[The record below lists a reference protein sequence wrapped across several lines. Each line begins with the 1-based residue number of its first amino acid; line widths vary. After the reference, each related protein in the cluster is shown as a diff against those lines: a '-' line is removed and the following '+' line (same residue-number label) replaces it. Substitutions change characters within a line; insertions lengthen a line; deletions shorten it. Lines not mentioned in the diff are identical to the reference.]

1 LVNVW
6 QYGAIL
12 KDVQLEYGPT
22 FNDIHILYVQD
33 NDLESLTRAH
43 WYAATGNNALHEF
56 DGFANSDGIASPPK
70 NLQILLTPVD
80 EGAATPM
87 VGLAATL
94 GMVADPS
101 GPITGTFLTTVMG
114 VLSLYLV
121 VYAPDIVYN
130 HGADF
135 DPGDD
140 ASDEVKETFY
150 HEYAHAAHFN
160 ALNNHNYWLANAG
173 YVAQNNGYGD
183 GTATGAQRC
192 AIIEMWGFHYGPV
205 CADYQ
210 YGLSHSLNNTGDPS
224 FQEITRHIYE
234 LEGFAPAAPP
244 NNNNRWIPQGLFLD
258 CVDNNAL
265 NPAGVN
271 DGVAPDIVSGFS
283 HSNFFIAISNS
294 SNQVSTVRD
303 NLTTLFLPSGQTV
316 PGVNGLFTLYGF

>member
-1 LVNVW
+1 MLRPTLRGGGISFRDGTVPDSMMVLGEKMNNPYTV
-6 QYGAIL
+6 ANMTANFSIL
-12 KDVQLEYGPT
+12 SQ
-22 FNDIHILYVQD
+22 
-33 NDLESLTRAH
+33 
-43 WYAATGNNALHEF
+43 
-56 DGFANSDGIASPPK
+56 
-70 NLQILLTPVD
+70 
-80 EGAATPM
+80 
-87 VGLAATL
+87 
-94 GMVADPS
+94 
-101 GPITGTFLTTVMG
+101 
-114 VLSLYLV
+114 YLV
-121 VYAPDIVYN
+121 WYAPDIVYN
-130 HGADF
+130 HG
-135 DPGDD
+135 GDGLR
-140 ASDEVKETFY
+140 ASDNVKETFY
-150 HEYAHAAHFN
+150 HEFSHASHWEALNDNGYWIGN
-160 ALNNHNYWLANAG
+160 ALYI
-173 YVAQNNGYGD
+173 AQNSGYGD

-192 AIIEMWGFHYGPV
+192 AVIEMWGYHYGPV

-224 FQEITRHIYE
+224 FQEITRHIFE

-303 NLTTLFLPSGQTV
+303 NLTTLFLPPGQTV